1 MTSLV
6 LHYDH
11 NPKSVCEA
19 AGLLSPNPSFQAAM
33 SHLEENVAAAV
44 PKSKAVILVSPTYY
58 AQRKKYYGDYCTVK
72 PLLFRWS
79 SLGADHIKRI
89 MRIESGDNQLYVAV
103 FLDLLREYQR
113 KGKQILFRTLHASC
127 TFSPRLP
134 PSIFEWF
141 IVSSY
146 VAWILCLSRPS
157 AGEL

>member
-6 LHYDH
+6 LQYDH

-33 SHLEENVAAAV
+33 SHLEENVVAAV

-127 TFSPRLP
+127 TLSSRSP
-134 PSIFEWF
+134 PSIFECL
-141 IVSSY
+141 IVFSY
-146 VAWILCLSRPS
+146 A
-157 AGEL
+157 A